1 VKTLYFIAGPS
12 GSGKST
18 FAKRLMREKNVKF
31 NFEADN
37 WMKNHLGDYSFD
49 PRRLQYCHNQCI
61 IYTEKIMLKGEDV
74 IVSNTSLTKKEA
86 KPYIDLARKYDY
98 SIEIHH
104 MTGQYQ
110 NNHGVPDWK
119 VEEMRKKHQFY
130 KLEDFNEQGT

>member
-1 VKTLYFIAGPS
+1 MRTLYFIAGPS

-18 FAKRLMREKNVKF
+18 FAKKLMGEKKVKF

-37 WMKNHLGDYSFD
+37 WMKNHLGIYSFD

-61 IYTEKIMLKGEDV
+61 IYTEKIMIRGEDV

-86 KPYIDLARKYDY
+86 KPYIDLVKKYNY
-98 SIEIHH
+98 SIEIYH

-110 NNHGVPDWK
+110 NTHGVPDRK
-119 VEEMRKKHQFY
+119 VEEMRTKHQLY
-130 KLEDFNEQGT
+130 SLTDFD